1 MKPLFAVLAC
11 CFTLILGACS
21 TSAPSYTQND
31 VTQLAQTLRGLGPE
45 VDPEEATRAAQ
56 IAFSYSKQLATE
68 YGVTTSPIIHN
79 VRVNEGDKE
88 RGLCVHYAEDMERR
102 LNQEGF
108 KTLQVHRAIALP
120 KTVFN
125 IDHSTAVI
133 SRRGD
138 DMYAGV
144 VLDPWR
150 DAGDL
155 FWSRTREDT
164 RYNWR
169 PRMEVLE
176 ELHPEEFA
184 AARARGLLPQL

>member
-1 MKPLFAVLAC
+1 MKTLFTVLAC
-11 CFTLILGACS
+11 LTGLILSGCS
-21 TSAPSYTQND
+21 TSVPTYAQSD
-31 VTQLAQTLRGLGPE
+31 VNELERTLRDLGPE
-45 VDPEEATRAAQ
+45 VDPAEATRAAQ
-56 IAFSYSKQLATE
+56 IAFSYSRQLAID
-68 YGVTTSPIIHN
+68 YNVTTSPIIHN
-79 VRVNEGDKE
+79 ALVNEGKKE
-88 RGLCVHYAEDMERR
+88 RGLCVDYAEDMQRR

-108 KTLQVHRAIALP
+108 KTLQIHRAIALP
-120 KTVFN
+120 KTLFN
-125 IDHSTAVI
+125 IDHSTAII

-176 ELHPEEFA
+176 EKFPEEFA
-184 AARARGLLPQL
+184 AARAAGVLSQF

>member
-1 MKPLFAVLAC
+1 MKTLFAVLAC
-11 CFTLILGACS
+11 LCVLCLGACS
-21 TSAPSYTQND
+21 TSAPAYTQND
-31 VTQLAQTLRGLGPE
+31 VTKLAQTLRDLGPE
-45 VDPEEATRAAQ
+45 VDPAEATRAAQ
-56 IAFSYSKQLATE
+56 IAFSYSRQLATE

-79 VRVNEGDKE
+79 VRVNEGAKE
-88 RGLCVHYAEDMERR
+88 RGLCVHYAEDMQRR

-108 KTLQVHRAIALP
+108 KTLQMHRAIALP
-120 KTVFN
+120 KTPFN

-144 VLDPWR
+144 ILDPWR

-155 FWSRTREDT
+155 FWSPTQDDT

-176 ELHPEEFA
+176 ELYPEEFA
-184 AARARGLLPQL
+184 AARASGVLSQF

>member
-1 MKPLFAVLAC
+1 MKTLFAVLAC
-11 CFTLILGACS
+11 CAGLILSGCS
-21 TSAPSYTQND
+21 ATPPSYTQND
-31 VTQLAQTLRGLGPE
+31 VTKLAQTLTALGPE
-45 VDPEEATRAAQ
+45 VDPAEATRAAQ

-88 RGLCVHYAEDMERR
+88 RGLCVHYAEDMQRR

-108 KTLQVHRAIALP
+108 KTLQMHRAIALP
-120 KTVFN
+120 KTPFN
-125 IDHSTAVI
+125 IDHSTAII

-144 VLDPWR
+144 ILDPWR
-150 DAGDL
+150 NGGDL
-155 FWSRTREDT
+155 FWSPTQDDT

-184 AARARGLLPQL
+184 AARAAGLLPQL